1 MPFGNSRGQGFNNPV
16 ISKFQAGSIYMD
28 STGLYVYD
36 GTPGLGVPLVTSD
49 SDSSVDPFGN
59 PIAPGVVV
67 YTSPTQAIQIAD
79 GFITYMVYSGGS
91 WSAECTLSLGAGG
104 FSIQTNGGAGTLNAD
119 NNGCLEMTT
128 GQDSETYRLGHKA
141 FSATNVAVSSTGFAT
156 VLSIPGLGASG
167 YGYHLKGYAIY
178 HRSTAAGS
186 PQFSWGESGGLR

>member
-1 MPFGNSRGQGFNNPV
+1 MLIRSLQPACSVRLHLPVCNERHLSQDHTHRVMLMPFGNSRGQGFNNPV

-104 FSIQTNGGAGTLNAD
+104 FSIHD
-119 NNGCLEMTT
+119 
-128 GQDSETYRLGHKA
+128 
-141 FSATNVAVSSTGFAT
+141 
-156 VLSIPGLGASG
+156 
-167 YGYHLKGYAIY
+167 
-178 HRSTAAGS
+178 
-186 PQFSWGESGGLR
+186 